1 MSQSA
6 ALDFGRFKVLTFDCY
21 GTLIDWE
28 AGILDGLR
36 SMLPGGAAE
45 ATDDELLEA
54 FAGAEATLE
63 AGPWRPYRE
72 VLARAGQAVAAR
84 FGSRLDEPTAA
95 GFGRSVVEW
104 PAFADAAL
112 SLRRLAER
120 YELGVITNCDDDL
133 FAASNRLLG
142 EPFRWVVTAEQVR
155 SYKPARRHFEVA
167 LERIDAA
174 PEHVLHVAQSL
185 YHDHV
190 PARELGLA
198 TAWIDRRAGRGGS
211 GATPPATAT
220 PDLACPDMATFTVLA
235 LAS

>member
-1 MSQSA
+1 VSQSTG
-6 ALDFGRFKVLTFDCY
+6 LDFARFEVLTFDCY

-28 AGILDGLR
+28 TGILGALR
-36 SMLPGGAAE
+36 SMLSNGAAE

-54 FAGAEATLE
+54 FADAEAALE
-63 AGPWRPYRE
+63 AGPWRPYRQ
-72 VLARAGQAVAAR
+72 VLARAAQAVAAR
-84 FGSRLDEPTAA
+84 FGSLLDEPTAA
-95 GFGRSVVEW
+95 LFGGSVVEW
-104 PAFADAAL
+104 PAFPDAAP
-112 SLRRLAER
+112 SLRRLAQR

-155 SYKPARRHFEVA
+155 SYKPAPRHFEVA
-167 LERIDAA
+167 LQRIEPPPER
-174 PEHVLHVAQSL
+174 VLHVAQSL

-190 PARELGLA
+190 PARQLGLA
-198 TAWIDRRAGRGGS
+198 TAWVDRRAGRGGF

-220 PDLACPDMATFTVLA
+220 PDLACPDMATFTQLA